1 MKKYVP
7 TFEKFLD
14 ENLKFEKVYD
24 HIKKHFNGAQ
34 NHDDLKKLKKEADEL
49 DDKDTEGWDTA
60 AIKYFYELRKT
71 MLGDELDGKTAM
83 DMNKEDGK
91 IMQSHPHTKQY
102 RKTW

>member
-1 MKKYVP
+1 MKKHVP
-7 TFEKFLD
+7 TFESFLD

-34 NHDDLKKLKKEADEL
+34 THDDLKKLKQEADEL
-49 DDKDTEGWDTA
+49 VKDERDGWDKA
-60 AIKYFYELRKT
+60 AVKYFYKLRKT
-71 MLGDELDGKTAM
+71 MLGDELDGDTAM

-91 IMQSHPHTKQY
+91 IMMQHPHRKQY